1 MAVEVVAAGVE
12 GAGVAVS
19 QVASGNN
26 GASLPV
32 LGVGIGYR
40 PSFQATLFEH
50 REDIEFLE
58 IIADHYFEPTPSKRA
73 ELELLKNNFP
83 LVPHGLALSLGSAEG
98 VDKSYLRSFAKV
110 VERVQPAWCSD
121 HIAFTR
127 AGGVDIGHLTAI
139 PKSRASLQVLKANI
153 QRVRETVH
161 VPLILENITE
171 SLRYPGDEFSDAEF
185 LGEICDQNDIGLL
198 LDVTNL
204 YINSINYGYCAL
216 EVVERLPI
224 DRIVQLHFSGGHM
237 EDGIWVDSHSSD
249 TPSEIWD
256 LLGEVLSRA
265 PVRGVVLERDE
276 NIPPLRSLMPELHRV
291 RDMLARSVRASGTVE
306 PRSGDGGHDR

>member
-1 MAVEVVAAGVE
+1 MVAEVVAAV
-12 GAGVAVS
+12 AGGEADVVANHS
-19 QVASGNN
+19 ALGIKESG
-26 GASLPV
+26 LPL

-40 PSFQATLFEH
+40 NAFQATLFEH
-50 REDIEFLE
+50 REEIEFLE
-58 IIADHYFEPTPSKRA
+58 IIADHYFEPATAQRA

-98 VDKSYLRSFAKV
+98 VDKAYLRNFAKV

-139 PKSRASLQVLKANI
+139 PKTRTSLQVLRENI
-153 QRVRETVH
+153 QRVRDAVP

-185 LGEICDQNDIGLL
+185 LGEICEQNNIGLL

-216 EVVERLPI
+216 RVVERLPI

-237 EDGIWVDSHSSD
+237 EEGIWVDSHSSE
-249 TPSEIWD
+249 TPSEVWD

-265 PVRGVVLERDE
+265 TVRGVVLERDE

-291 RDMLARSVRASGTVE
+291 RGLFARTARPSESVERC
-306 PRSGDGGHDR
+306 

>member
-1 MAVEVVAAGVE
+1 MAAEEVVV
-12 GAGVAVS
+12 VA
-19 QVASGNN
+19 N
-26 GASLPV
+26 GMAPRSRGKRVGLPL

-40 PSFQATLFEH
+40 PSFQSTLFEH
-50 REDIEFLE
+50 RKEIDFLE
-58 IIADHYFEPTPSKRA
+58 IIADHYFEPSSSQRA

-83 LVPHGLALSLGSAEG
+83 LIPHGLALSLGSAEG
-98 VDKSYLRSFAKV
+98 IDKSYLRSFASV

-139 PKSRASLQVLKANI
+139 PKTRASLLALKKNI
-153 QRVRETVH
+153 QRVRDVVD

-185 LGEICDQNDIGLL
+185 LGEICEQNDIGLL

-216 EVVERLPI
+216 SVVERLPTE
-224 DRIVQLHFSGGHM
+224 RIVQLHFSGGHI
-237 EDGIWVDSHSSD
+237 EDGIWVDSHSD
-249 TPSEIWD
+249 ETPSEIWG
-256 LLGEVLSRA
+256 LLREVLLRV
-265 PVRGVVLERDE
+265 PVCGVVLERDE
-276 NIPPLRSLMPELHRV
+276 NIPPLKSLLPELNRV
-291 RDMLARSVRASGTVE
+291 RNILTSLSRPAERVDCHA
-306 PRSGDGGHDR
+306 GDDSHDA

>member
-1 MAVEVVAAGVE
+1 M
-12 GAGVAVS
+12 
-19 QVASGNN
+19 
-26 GASLPV
+26 

-40 PSFQATLFEH
+40 PVFQATLFEH
-50 REDIEFLE
+50 REEIDFLE
-58 IIADHYFEPTPSKRA
+58 IIADHYFDSSSTKRA

-98 VDKSYLRSFAKV
+98 IAPSYLRSFAKV

-139 PKSRASLQVLKANI
+139 PKTRASLQVLKKNI
-153 QRVRETVH
+153 QRVRDAVD

-185 LGEICDQNDIGLL
+185 LGEICEQNDIGLL

-204 YINSINYGYCAL
+204 YMNSLNHGYCAL
-216 EVVERLPI
+216 GVLERLPA
-224 DRIVQLHFSGGHM
+224 DRIVQLHFSGGHL
-237 EDGIWVDSHSSD
+237 EDGIWVDSHSRE

-265 PVRGVVLERDE
+265 SVRGVVLERDE
-276 NIPPLRSLMPELHRV
+276 NIPPLRSLIPELQAV
-291 RDMLARSVRASGTVE
+291 RRLLSIAE
-306 PRSGDGGHDR
+306 PPPVPVDPTDAGGQS